1 MGLVIFSVGGIVL
14 SVPCFCVEQ
23 YRLRPLAQSAFH
35 WLHAN
40 LLALLLLATAL
51 AVFSPGAGQAIRHIS
66 LGAVHWGQDSL
77 TVSLPLLMLSFLL
90 FNAGLGIKVAE
101 IKALLARP
109 LPIIAGLL
117 ANILLPVA
125 FILLVFLV
133 MRGWHNPDEWGN
145 LLAGLALIAAMPIA
159 GSSTAWAQN
168 MNGDLA
174 LSLGMVLF
182 STLLSPVTTPWV
194 LRGLSLIAT
203 GDYQEDLQ
211 ELSLHGSS
219 IFLTLGVIV
228 PSVLG
233 ILVHWLVG
241 ENRVKRALPYLKLL
255 NILDLLLLS
264 YSNASVSLPQAFA
277 NFDPDFL
284 LVTGLVA
291 VSLCLAA
298 FSCGWLLARLL
309 KLPQPERASLVFGL
323 GMNNNGTG
331 LVLSSMALSDHP
343 LVMLPI
349 IFYNLTQQFVAGMID
364 KLMNRKSV

>member
-1 MGLVIFSVGGIVL
+1 MHS
-14 SVPCFCVEQ
+14 S
-23 YRLRPLAQSAFH
+23 FH
-35 WLHAN
+35 WLHCN
-40 LLALLLLATAL
+40 LLILLLLATAL
-51 AVFSPGAGQAIRHIS
+51 AVIAPGLGQTLRHIS
-66 LGAVHWGQDSL
+66 LGTVQWAGDSL
-77 TVSLPLLMLSFLL
+77 TLSLPLLMLSFLL
-90 FNAGLGIKVAE
+90 FNAGLGIKMAD

-109 LPIIAGLL
+109 MPIVAGLL
-117 ANILLPVA
+117 ANIMLPVA
-125 FILLVFLV
+125 FILLVFLL

-182 STLLSPVTTPWV
+182 STMLSPLTTPWV
-194 LRGLSLIAT
+194 LRGIALVAT

-219 IFLTLGVIV
+219 IFLMMGVIL
-228 PSVLG
+228 PSLLG
-233 ILVHWLVG
+233 IGVHWLVG
-241 ENRVKRALPYLKLL
+241 ENRVKQLSPYLKLL
-255 NILDLLLLS
+255 NVLNLLLLS
-264 YSNASVSLPQAFA
+264 YSNASVSLPHAFA
-277 NFDPDFL
+277 NFDLDFL
-284 LVTGLVA
+284 VVTVLIS

-298 FSCGWLLARLL
+298 FSCGWVLARLL
-309 KLPQPERASLVFGL
+309 KLPQPEQASLVFGL

-349 IFYNLTQQFVAGMID
+349 IFYNLTQQFVAGVID
-364 KLMNRKSV
+364 KVMSRRNQ